1 MKCFKELELVWKE
14 YNERSLSVQNMGNSY
29 LMGGMAIGSIA
40 SLALG
45 PIGAVV
51 GIGSSLLG
59 RYLGQQKSNEI
70 RKDATFEDQFL
81 QMYACPRCNE
91 SFQKKP
97 WITIRDCFKCK
108 TKYR

>member
-1 MKCFKELELVWKE
+1 MSGFEEISADKVLLKSDYFFV
-14 YNERSLSVQNMGNSY
+14 
-29 LMGGMAIGSIA
+29 IA
-40 SLALG
+40 DKFPVSPGHML
-45 PIGAVV
+45 I
-51 GIGSSLLG
+51 I
-59 RYLGQQKSNEI
+59 SNEI